1 MIGYEGKKGLRLQSV
16 ICRCSF
22 TFGVKAVNAGIPVWI
37 TILISV
43 ANVTSAGQ
51 FAGVAIMA
59 AHGSYLEMAMTTF
72 IINVRYMLM
81 SVFFIAE
88 SGQEDDFTPA
98 ADDWL
103 WYYG

>member
-1 MIGYEGKKGLRLQSV
+1 MNDWIRGIKKGLPIAIGYLSV
-16 ICRCSF
+16 SF

-81 SVFFIAE
+81 SF
-88 SGQEDDFTPA
+88 S
-98 ADDWL
+98 L
-103 WYYG
+103 

>member
-1 MIGYEGKKGLRLQSV
+1 MDTRDKKGLPIAIGYLSV
-16 ICRCSF
+16 SF

-81 SVFFIAE
+81 SFSFIAE

-98 ADDWL
+98 VDDWL